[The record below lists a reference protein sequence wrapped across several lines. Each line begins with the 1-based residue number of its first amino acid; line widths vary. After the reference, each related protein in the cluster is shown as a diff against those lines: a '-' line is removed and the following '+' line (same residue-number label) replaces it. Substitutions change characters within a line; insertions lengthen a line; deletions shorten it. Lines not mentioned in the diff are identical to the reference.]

1 MHPADTD
8 TALLVVVDVV
18 VVAVVDMD
26 ADAAQALAPGDC
38 GTCAVTV
45 GAACGAPKA
54 SCYRH
59 LRAPDT
65 LAGLD

>member
-8 TALLVVVDVV
+8 TALLVVGVVV

>member
-8 TALLVVVDVV
+8 TALLVVVVV
-18 VVAVVDMD
+18 VVVDMD

-38 GTCAVTV
+38 GTCAVAV
-45 GAACGAPKA
+45 GAACGAPKV

-65 LAGLD
+65 GGLD

>member
-8 TALLVVVDVV
+8 TALLVVDVVV

-45 GAACGAPKA
+45 GAAYGAPKA

>member
-8 TALLVVVDVV
+8 TALLVVVVV
-18 VVAVVDMD
+18 VVDMD

-38 GTCAVTV
+38 GTCAVAV
-45 GAACGAPKA
+45 GAACGAPKV

-59 LRAPDT
+59 LWAPDT
-65 LAGLD
+65 GGLN

>member
-8 TALLVVVDVV
+8 TALLVVDVVV

-45 GAACGAPKA
+45 GAACGAPKS

>member
-8 TALLVVVDVV
+8 TALLVVDVVV

-45 GAACGAPKA
+45 GAACEAPKA
-54 SCYRH
+54 NCYRH

>member
-8 TALLVVVDVV
+8 TALLVVDVVV

-38 GTCAVTV
+38 GTYAVTV